1 MALSNT
7 AVPTE
12 YGQFREAVRSGLIP
26 VNTNVSMQMN
36 RIDQRILDPTKYYD
50 SKAIEGFIRFCEA
63 EMVLIDGDD
72 VVVMDS
78 FKLWAEDVLAW
89 YHYVD
94 SKVYNPKIRAYEV
107 RTKKKRL
114 TNIQYLIVG
123 RGAAK
128 TMYQAFMQAYFV
140 VTDPQTTKQVVTA
153 PRMAQADETMF
164 PIKTAITRA
173 RGPFLKFMTMG
184 EINSRTHSKVG
195 IASTKKGIQNF
206 MTNSIIEVR
215 PMSIDAL
222 QGLRN
227 KITSV
232 DEWLSGEVKENVI
245 GALEQ
250 GASKLDDYIII
261 ATSSEGTA
269 RDGVGD
275 SIKMD
280 LQKVLRGEVEADYMS
295 IWHYCL
301 DYKDEY
307 KHPHLWLKAN
317 PNLGI
322 SVSYEAYQ
330 RDADKIEYSPSEAN
344 DILAKRFGIPT
355 EGLSYFFS
363 FEETIPPLP
372 HYESRYDGMVC
383 SLGYDGSQ
391 GDDFCAFTFLFP
403 LGNGYF
409 GVKTRSYVAEV
420 KTKKIPP
427 AMVHRYKQF
436 EQEGTL
442 VVLEGVVLDMAEV
455 YEDILAHIIKHD
467 YSVMTLGYDPYNSE
481 YLLKRWVADNGDYG
495 LEIVRQGYRTESV
508 PLGELKN
515 LVYVDPEIRQQNPAS
530 SGLLL
535 FDEELMKFAMSN
547 SVVLQDNNGN
557 LKLHKKRNSE
567 KIDNVAALMDAWV
580 AYTRNKEVFQ

>member
-12 YGQFREAVRSGLIP
+12 YGAFREAVRSGIIP
-26 VNTNVSMQMN
+26 VNNEVSMQMN
-36 RIDQRILDPTKYYD
+36 RIDERIADPTKYYNN
-50 SKAIEGFIRFCEA
+50 KAIEGFIRFCEA
-63 EMVLIDGDD
+63 EMVLIDGED
-72 VVVMDS
+72 VILMDS
-78 FKLWAEDVLAW
+78 FKLWAEDLLSW

-94 SKVYNPKIRAYEV
+94 AKVYNPKIRAYEI
-107 RTKKKRL
+107 RSKKKRL

-128 TMYQAFMQAYFV
+128 TMYQAFIQAYFV
-140 VTDPQTTKQVVTA
+140 VTDTKTTKQVVTA

-173 RGPFLKFMTMG
+173 RGPLLKFMTLG

-195 IASTKKGIQNF
+195 IASTKKGVQNF

-250 GASKLDDYIII
+250 GASKLDDYVIV

-269 RDGVGD
+269 RDGTGD

-280 LQKVLRGEVEADYMS
+280 LQKILRGEVRADHIS
-295 IWHYCL
+295 IWHYKL
-301 DYKDEY
+301 DDQRETQN
-307 KHPHLWLKAN
+307 PHMWLKAN

-330 RDADKIEYSPSEAN
+330 RDADKLEYSPDEAN

-363 FEETIPPLP
+363 YEETIPPLP
-372 HYESRYDGMVC
+372 NHPKRYDNMAC
-383 SLGYDGSQ
+383 SLGFDGSQ
-391 GDDFCAFTFLFP
+391 GDDFCAFTFIFP
-403 LGNGYF
+403 LGNGYY

-420 KTKKIPP
+420 KTKRIPP
-427 AMVHRYKQF
+427 AMVPKYQLF
-436 EQEGTL
+436 QNEGTL
-442 VVLEGVVLDMAEV
+442 VVLDGVVLDMAEV
-455 YEDILAHIIKHD
+455 YEDLLQHIVDHN
-467 YSVMTLGYDPYNSE
+467 YSVMTLGYDPYNAE

-495 LEIVRQGYRTESV
+495 LEMVRQGYRTESV
-508 PLGELKN
+508 PLGDLKN
-515 LVYVDPEIRQQNPAS
+515 LVYVDPVVKSNNPSA

-535 FDEELMKFAMSN
+535 FDEELMKFAMGN
-547 SVVLQDNNGN
+547 SIVLQDTNGN
-557 LKLHKKRNSE
+557 RKLHKKRNSE

-580 AYTRNKEVFQ
+580 AYTRNKEVFE